1 MIPRLFKERTQ
12 TEERVAKDIISEPS
26 RTLAEYRL
34 LPGLTQE
41 RTSAD
46 CDGISLR
53 TPLAWAE
60 EQTTAW
66 SLNIPVVA
74 AAMRSVSGYKMAV
87 ELAKCG
93 GTAFIPCSQ
102 PVEEQVEEIRR
113 IKDHK
118 AGFVRPLAVRPG
130 TTIMGVEQLK
140 AETGYSTFPVTD
152 DAGVFLGLLT
162 QRDYDPVVHQDLRVD
177 QRMVSRSELDV
188 LVGTPNLATANARL
202 VDGHQSVLP
211 ILSEDGILRHL
222 VFRKDI
228 QDQLHFPLQVVDERK
243 RWIAAA
249 AVNTHDYEERVAAL
263 VDAEVDVLCIDASDG
278 HAEYQRQALAWC
290 SSHAPQI
297 PVIAGNVIT
306 AEGFRYL
313 ADAGAHGVKVGMGSG
328 SICITQEQ
336 KGTGRG
342 LATAIIDVCRE
353 RDLLFEQ
360 TGRYLSVIADGGVIN
375 AKDIVIAL
383 ALGADYVMMGRYF
396 ARMDESP
403 TEKVQ
408 IGGRVM
414 KPYWGEGSAKAR
426 QWLEKRYQQA
436 RFVEGVEGFV
446 EYAGKLVDSLSGTL
460 AKIRASMASCG
471 CCSIEELHRNA
482 RVELVS
488 GLSIREGRVHDV
500 YLPEREDRSSG
511 WPYM

>member
-1 MIPRLFKERTQ
+1 MARE
-12 TEERVAKDIISEPS
+12 IITEPS

-34 LPGLTQE
+34 LPGLSQE
-41 RTSAD
+41 RPSVD
-46 CDGISLR
+46 DDGISLR
-53 TPLAWAE
+53 TPVAWAE
-60 EQTTAW
+60 EGAVSW
-66 SLNIPVVA
+66 SLSIPLVA
-74 AAMRSVSGYKMAV
+74 AAMRSVSGYRMAV

-93 GTAFIPCSQ
+93 GMAFIPCSQ
-102 PVEEQVEEIRR
+102 PVGEQVDEIRK

-118 AGFVRPLAVRPG
+118 AGFVRPLAVRPT
-130 TTIMGVEQLK
+130 TTITDVEQLK
-140 AETGYSTFPVTD
+140 ADTGYSTFPVTD
-152 DAGVFLGLLT
+152 ERGVFIGLLT
-162 QRDYDPVVHQDLRVD
+162 QRDYDPVVHAAFRVE
-177 QRMVSRSELDV
+177 QRMIPREALDV
-188 LVGTPNLATANARL
+188 LVGTPDLTTANARL

-211 ILSEDGILRHL
+211 VLSADGILQHL

-228 QDQLHFPLQVVDERK
+228 QDQLHFPLQVVDDRK

-249 AVNTHDYEERVAAL
+249 AVNTHDYETRVAAL
-263 VDAEVDVLCIDASDG
+263 ADAEVDVLCIDASDG
-278 HAEYQRQALAWC
+278 HAEYQQRTLAWC
-290 SSHAPQI
+290 ASNVPQL

-342 LATAIIDVCRE
+342 LATAIIDVSRE
-353 RDLLFEQ
+353 RDRLFEQ
-360 TGRYLSVIADGGVIN
+360 TGRYLPVIADGGVVN

-403 TEKVQ
+403 TQKVQ

-426 QWLEKRYQQA
+426 QWLETRYQQG

-446 EYAGKLVDSLSGTL
+446 EYAGKLTDNLSETL
-460 AKIRASMASCG
+460 AKIKASMASCG
-471 CCSIEELHRNA
+471 CRSIEELHRTA

-511 WPYM
+511 WPYV

>member
-1 MIPRLFKERTQ
+1 MAR
-12 TEERVAKDIISEPS
+12 DIIVEPS

-34 LPGLTQE
+34 LPGLTCEQ
-41 RTSAD
+41 RTDPDPAVGSG
-46 CDGISLR
+46 DGITLR
-53 TPLAWAE
+53 TPVAWTGE
-60 EQTTAW
+60 GSVPWT
-66 SLNIPVVA
+66 LNIPLVA

-102 PVEEQVEEIRR
+102 PIGDQVDEIRK

-118 AGFVRPLAVRPG
+118 AGFVRPLAVPP
-130 TTIMGVEQLK
+130 TATIDHVEQLK

-152 DAGVFLGLLT
+152 EHGAFLGLLT
-162 QRDYDPVVHQDLRVD
+162 QRDYDPVVHADLPVE
-177 QRMVSRSELDV
+177 QRMIPRSELDV
-188 LVGTPNLATANARL
+188 LVGTPDLATANARL

-211 ILSEDGILRHL
+211 ILDSQGLLQHL

-249 AVNTHDYEERVAAL
+249 AINTHDYEDRVAAL

-278 HAEYQRQALAWC
+278 HAEYQRRTLAWLA
-290 SSHAPQI
+290 SHAPQL
-297 PVIAGNVIT
+297 PVVAGNVIT

-313 ADAGAHGVKVGMGSG
+313 AEAGAHGVKVGMGSG

-353 RDLLFEQ
+353 RDLFCKQ
-360 TGRYLSVIADGGVIN
+360 TGRYLPVIADGGVVN

-403 TEKVQ
+403 TQKVQ

-426 QWLEKRYQQA
+426 QWLESRYQQA

-446 EYAGKLVDSLSGTL
+446 EYAGKLADNLAGTL
-460 AKIRASMASCG
+460 AKIQASMASCG
-471 CCSIEELHRNA
+471 CHSIEELHRNA

-500 YLPEREDRSSG
+500 YLPEREDRSTG
-511 WPYM
+511 WPYV